1 MLPFDDAQFEARRD
15 RLEVREPKDLVCAAN
30 NHILKMCIK
39 PTCTAMSLFCDN
51 KECPSCPKDEHK
63 KCQQIFLDGIA

>member
-30 NHILKMCIK
+30 NQILKMCIK
-39 PTCTAMSLFCDN
+39 PTCTAMSLFCDQ
-51 KECPSCPKDEHK
+51 K
-63 KCQQIFLDGIA
+63 